1 MRFKD
6 FKIGVRLGVGFG
18 LVILLLAAIGYLAVE
33 DIKSLS
39 GLTTKLYKHP
49 YTVSTSAIK
58 IDGDIVRIDGFM
70 KDGALA
76 KDKAGINTAEA
87 EVDKYEKHV
96 YNDFDIMAERFLGDK
111 AQVVAARELFA
122 GWKPIRDEV
131 ISLMRSGDREKAE
144 AIVRGKGAEYVRKLN
159 ETINGFIDFA
169 ENKAD
174 SFVENADA
182 TRSKALTRMYVM
194 IALAVLIG
202 LGFSF
207 YLTRTI
213 TRPIRIAVG
222 TAKTMADGDFTSV
235 VEVKSKD
242 ETGNLLASM
251 KEMAERMSEAFTTN
265 IATSQ
270 SLAEASSEQAA
281 SLEETSSSLEEMSS
295 MTKQNADHANEANE
309 LMRDVNSSVK
319 LATDTMAQM
328 NSAMEETT
336 RASEETAKIIKTID
350 EIAFQTN
357 LLALNAAVEAARAGE
372 AGAGF
377 AVVAGEVRNL
387 AMRAA
392 EAAKNTSGLI
402 EDTIKKVKSGS
413 DQVAKADEAFRSV
426 VTASEKV
433 GDLINEI
440 SAASS
445 EQAKGIEQVGQAVT
459 EMDSVTQ
466 KTAANAEELA
476 ASMAMF
482 KIKGGSTHNGSGK
495 TYQRLPAPVQKTGKE
510 MKSRR
515 SAEVRPEQV
524 IPMDDSD
531 FNDF

>member
-1 MRFKD
+1 MSFNNL
-6 FKIGVRLGVGFG
+6 KIGLRLGLACG
-18 LVILLLAAIGYLAVE
+18 LVAALLAAIGYMSVVNM
-33 DIKSLS
+33 KSLS
-39 GLTTKLYKHP
+39 DLTTKLYKHS
-49 YTVSTSAIK
+49 YTVSTAALRIEATIYK
-58 IDGDIVRIDGFM
+58 IRLL
-70 KDGALA
+70 KDEILNT
-76 KDKAGINTAEA
+76 DKAGAA
-87 EVDKYEKHV
+87 AVGAKADAYDKMIYK
-96 YNDFDIMAERFLGDK
+96 DFDLITERFLGDK
-111 AQVVAARELFA
+111 TKVAAARKLFE

-131 ISLMRSGDREKAE
+131 VFSILSGDTEKAA
-144 AIVRGKGAEYVRKLN
+144 AIANGKDAEYVRK
-159 ETINGFIDFA
+159 INHSIDELIGFA
-169 ENKAD
+169 QNGAD
-174 SFVENADA
+174 SFVENAEA
-182 TRSKALTRMYVM
+182 KRSESLTRAYVVTA
-194 IALAVLIG
+194 ISILFG
-202 LGFSF
+202 LGFAIYMS
-207 YLTRTI
+207 LSI
-213 TRPIRIAVG
+213 TRPIRVAVG
-222 TAKTMADGDFTSV
+222 KAKLMADGDFSV
-235 VEVKSKD
+235 DVEVDNKS
-242 ETGNLLASM
+242 ETGNLLASL

-270 SLAEASSEQAA
+270 SLAEAASEQAA

-309 LMRDVNSSVK
+309 LMRDVSNSVK

-413 DQVAKADEAFRSV
+413 DQVSRADEAFRSV

-445 EQAKGIEQVGQAVT
+445 EQAKGIEQLGKAVSQ
-459 EMDSVTQ
+459 MDSVTQ
-466 KTAANAEELA
+466 KNAANAEELA
-476 ASMAMF
+476 AAMAMF
-482 KIKGGSTHNGSGK
+482 KIKGGSSHNGSAK
-495 TYQRLPAPVQKTGKE
+495 THRRLPAPVQKTGKE

-531 FNDF
+531 FSDF